1 MGRKEFFL
9 ALAEEHRDEAVKVVA
24 RVVDGVMSSGK
35 PPKRDGEPWEF
46 FLAMARDNPTHA
58 RLSFLCEKH
67 ALTWQEID
75 KAIDGKS
82 RIIRVR

>member
-1 MGRKEFFL
+1 MGRKDFFL

-24 RVVDGVMSSGK
+24 RVIDGIMSTGN
-35 PPKRDGEPWEF
+35 PPPRRGEPWEF
-46 FLAMARDNPTHA
+46 FLSMAKDNPTHA

-67 ALTWQEID
+67 GLTWAEID
-75 KAIDGKS
+75 KTIDGKS